1 MHKNNSGEKKE
12 RGKKAGKEG
21 DRENRRN
28 WMKEATGRL
37 GREKGDRK
45 MMEGEGRQERE
56 GMVGSEI

>member
-45 MMEGEGRQERE
+45 MMEGEGR
-56 GMVGSEI
+56 